1 MKKYLLLSLTI
12 ILSILTLSSCGNDN
26 EEEKSS
32 NSIKKTLVGVWKTS
46 MESSNWRY
54 VYIRPNGVLY
64 YDNNS
69 PEFYEKYDFKWDNT
83 KGEFIYVGNEPDK
96 FLPTATP
103 DGKANW
109 AYDESTQSISMYRDD
124 GYYAYT
130 YKVVMSDDS
139 NSWAGVDK
147 NGKTFSFVRLY

>member
-12 ILSILTLSSCGNDN
+12 ILSILTLSSCSSDN
-26 EEEKSS
+26 GEEKSS
-32 NSIKKTLVGVWKTS
+32 NNIKKTLIGVWKTS

-54 VYIRPNGVLY
+54 VYIRPNGDIY
-64 YDNNS
+64 YDNDS
-69 PEFYEKYDFKWDNT
+69 PEYSEKYGYKWDNN
-83 KGEFIYVGNEPDK
+83 KGVFTYVGKETDTYP
-96 FLPTATP
+96 PTIAL
-103 DGKANW
+103 DINAHW

-130 YKVVMSDDS
+130 YKVVMSDDG